1 MQVRERQASASLG
14 LPSRIRDEDC
24 DIEPLTPM
32 DLESEVGP
40 VDSSFG
46 SCQPEHVTYAIK
58 MVEIAKLR
66 KDANHTSPHSSDM

>member
-1 MQVRERQASASLG
+1 
-14 LPSRIRDEDC
+14 
-24 DIEPLTPM
+24 M
-32 DLESEVGP
+32 DLESEASP

-66 KDANHTSPHSSDM
+66 KYAC